1 MGGATTSGPSG
12 RPRAEQKASR
22 KAEKAAEQQAER
34 EARRAA
40 KEAAKAAAEQERQA
54 AQAATMAT
62 EADPAAEANGS
73 LTIVHAIPDLAV
85 DVYIDGAVVAPNVA
99 FGTTQTL
106 ELAPA
111 TILVE
116 VRGAGAPAT
125 DPPLLEQTFRIKPNV
140 AKSFVAYLNADGEPE
155 DDVFYDNVIQNQ
167 TKAQLTVRH
176 LAAAPAVDV
185 YVNGELTFEGLS
197 NPNQAKAFLDA
208 GTYTVQ
214 ITAAGDPATV
224 VLPDTP
230 VTLDARTNTI
240 VSASGDLAAGTF
252 STVTQVLPMDVVG
265 HQPGPRHLSPS
276 TLRRSRDLGRTAGVP
291 AASRHPT
298 RASKLSAESVAR
310 VADVRRWRITFGAR
324 RALCHPHSTEE
335 GLPDH
340 AQAARVPRGARGR
353 PRPCRHAGQRRRP
366 PTEDRIALGRPRHP
380 RPARRRVRER

>member
-1 MGGATTSGPSG
+1 MRKLLLVLVAAAASLGLMAGPAAARDRGHDKDRSGHEESG
-12 RPRAEQKASR
+12 HDASEWGRGRSDDQRAEREARAEQKASR
-22 KAEKAAEQQAER
+22 KAEKSAEQHAER
-34 EARRAA
+34 EARQAGKEAA
-40 KEAAKAAAEQERQA
+40 KEAAKQERQA
-54 AQAATMAT
+54 TEAATMVTKAQP
-62 EADPAAEANGS
+62 EAEANGS
-73 LTIVHAIPDLAV
+73 LTIVHAIPNVAV
-85 DVYIDGAVVAPNVA
+85 DIYIDGAVVAPNVA

-167 TKAQLTVRH
+167 QKAQLTVRH

-185 YVNGELTFEGLS
+185 YVDGDLTFEGLT
-197 NPNQAKAFLDA
+197 NPHQAKAFLDA

-224 VLPDTP
+224 VLPDTQ

-252 STVTQVLPMDVVG
+252 STVTQVLPMDVVATG
-265 HQPGPRHLSPS
+265 
-276 TLRRSRDLGRTAGVP
+276 
-291 AASRHPT
+291 
-298 RASKLSAESVAR
+298 SA
-310 VADVRRWRITFGAR
+310 
-324 RALCHPHSTEE
+324 
-335 GLPDH
+335 H
-340 AQAARVPRGARGR
+340 A
-353 PRPCRHAGQRRRP
+353 
-366 PTEDRIALGRPRHP
+366 T
-380 RPARRRVRER
+380 

>member
-1 MGGATTSGPSG
+1 MRKLLLVLVAAAASLGLMAGPAAARERGHDQDRAGHDETRHNASDWG
-12 RPRAEQKASR
+12 RGRSDDQQAEREARAEQKDSR
-22 KAEKAAEQQAER
+22 KAEKAAERQAER
-34 EARRAA
+34 EAHRAA
-40 KEAAKAAAEQERQA
+40 KEAAKQERQA

-167 TKAQLTVRH
+167 EKAQLTVRH

-185 YVNGELTFEGLS
+185 YVNGELTFEGLT

-252 STVTQVLPMDVVG
+252 STVTQVLPMDVVAT
-265 HQPGPRHLSPS
+265 S
-276 TLRRSRDLGRTAGVP
+276 
-291 AASRHPT
+291 AA
-298 RASKLSAESVAR
+298 
-310 VADVRRWRITFGAR
+310 
-324 RALCHPHSTEE
+324 
-335 GLPDH
+335 H
-340 AQAARVPRGARGR
+340 A
-353 PRPCRHAGQRRRP
+353 
-366 PTEDRIALGRPRHP
+366 T
-380 RPARRRVRER
+380 

>member
-1 MGGATTSGPSG
+1 MRKLLLVLVAAAASLGLMAGPAAARDRGHDKDRSGHEDSG
-12 RPRAEQKASR
+12 HDASDWGRGRSDDHRAEREARAEQKDSR

-40 KEAAKAAAEQERQA
+40 KEAAEQERKT
-54 AQAATMAT
+54 AQAATMAA
-62 EADPAAEANGS
+62 EADPTPPANGS
-73 LTIVHAIPDLAV
+73 LTIVHAIPGMAV

-111 TILVE
+111 TIVVE

-185 YVNGELTFEGLS
+185 YVDGELTFEGLS

-252 STVTQVLPMDVVG
+252 STVTQVLPMDVVAT
-265 HQPGPRHLSPS
+265 SP
-276 TLRRSRDLGRTAGVP
+276 A
-291 AASRHPT
+291 
-298 RASKLSAESVAR
+298 
-310 VADVRRWRITFGAR
+310 
-324 RALCHPHSTEE
+324 
-335 GLPDH
+335 H
-340 AQAARVPRGARGR
+340 A
-353 PRPCRHAGQRRRP
+353 
-366 PTEDRIALGRPRHP
+366 T
-380 RPARRRVRER
+380 